1 MACLSLIHLIIIV
14 QTIIILTLFSAIMT
28 NNLPSRMTNS
38 DRSRTNVEIS
48 HNLSRKWCN
57 GPLKFLDPPLPL
69 TALASF
75 PGSGNTWARYLIQ
88 QASGYATGCIY
99 NDGALKKGDFP
110 GEGLVDKRVI
120 AIKTHRASDETRPDL
135 PKKYDRVVLLIRNPM
150 DTMLAEFN
158 RRKSEH
164 NHTGIAP
171 LSEFSGKKW
180 TNYVE
185 SMIQKWEE
193 FHMYFFD
200 HYKPKQIHL
209 LRYENLKTDLIPE
222 LRKLMNFLGVQ
233 MENED
238 CVFKSQEGSAK
249 RNKP

>member
-1 MACLSLIHLIIIV
+1 MHKY
-14 QTIIILTLFSAIMT
+14 F
-28 NNLPSRMTNS
+28 
-38 DRSRTNVEIS
+38 
-48 HNLSRKWCN
+48 
-57 GPLKFLDPPLPL
+57 
-69 TALASF
+69 
-75 PGSGNTWARYLIQ
+75 
-88 QASGYATGCIY
+88 
-99 NDGALKKGDFP
+99 LKKTFN
-110 GEGLVDKRVI
+110 
-120 AIKTHRASDETRPDL
+120 
-135 PKKYDRVVLLIRNPM
+135 KYLQLCIN
-150 DTMLAEFN
+150 
-158 RRKSEH
+158 
-164 NHTGIAP
+164 TGIAP

-185 SMIQKWEE
+185 SMIQKWQE

-249 RNKP
+249 RNKPDNIDLKQFFSKDQKKLYQTVMYKVYEELGLFLQN